1 MTRSVREI
9 ERSIIKTYRQDLWV
23 KFIRAVKDFH
33 LVDEG
38 DRIAVAISG
47 GKDSLTMAKLFQEL
61 KRHGKQNFELEFI
74 CMDPGYAPEIRTQ
87 VEEVSQGLGIPVQ
100 FHDSDIFAIT
110 EEIAAENPCYLC
122 ARMRRGNLYARAQA
136 LGCNKLALGH
146 HFDDVIETIL
156 LNVLFS
162 GNYKTMM
169 PKLKSQNF
177 EGLELIR
184 PLYYIEEQAIIRF
197 LNSTGYAAINCA
209 CAHTQKKTEEGK
221 DAGMRAFCKEL
232 ISQLKEKNK
241 DVGMSIFRSSQNV
254 NVDAILGWIEDGKK
268 HSFLEDYEGEQ

>member
-1 MTRSVREI
+1 MAQSVREI

-23 KFIRAVKDFH
+23 KFIRGVKDFQ
-33 LVDEG
+33 LVEEG

-61 KRHGKQNFELEFI
+61 KRHGKQNFDLEFI
-74 CMDPGYAPEIRTQ
+74 CMDPGYAPEIRQQ
-87 VEEVSQGLGIPVQ
+87 VEEVSAGLGIPVQ
-100 FHDSDIFAIT
+100 FHESDIFAIT
-110 EEIAAENPCYLC
+110 EEIAGENPCYLC

-169 PKLKSQNF
+169 PKLRSQNF

-184 PLYYIEEQAIIRF
+184 PLYYIEEKAIIRF
-197 LNSTGYAAINCA
+197 LNATGYSAINCA
-209 CAHTQKKTEEGK
+209 CSHTQKKTEEGK
-221 DAGMRAFCKEL
+221 SAGMRAFCKEL
-232 ISQLKEKNK
+232 VAELKEKNK
-241 DVGMSIFRSSQNV
+241 DVAMSIFRSSQNV
-254 NVDAILGWIEDGKK
+254 NLDAILGWTKAGVR
-268 HSFLEDYEGEQ
+268 HSFLEEYEEKQ